1 MLAKSN
7 IWNRARSNGAW
18 FVMVLYAVEFLDE
31 FIYGMHSAVMPV
43 LRNDLNLTYTQ
54 IGLLVTVPGL
64 VAIFVEPV
72 IGLLGDTRYRR
83 AMVVGGIIAT
93 TMSLLL
99 VAGSSTYL
107 FILGAFII
115 MASASGAYVNLA
127 QATLIDRNPDRAE
140 HTMSR
145 WVVLG
150 SVGVTVSP
158 LLATLFFYLGYG
170 WRGLYLGLA
179 AVAGLYVALLFRVK
193 FNAHAGADDESVAPG
208 KLLQMLLEGFRNKEL
223 MRWVL
228 ITELADLMLD
238 KLLEVT
244 GLYFHDVVGVSIPA
258 ASGAVA
264 WSSIVGLVAAIAL
277 VPLIE
282 RVSGLKLLRWSAV
295 IVLFAYVAFL
305 LVPVVWMKYALIG
318 LISLCTAAWFPVLRA
333 KSYQAMTG
341 QSGVVTA
348 VSAMVNA
355 SSLFVPTV
363 LGGLADAFGLR
374 WAMWLLVLGPL
385 SLIMGL
391 PAQQHGHKN
400 AEHNVLSDS

>member
-7 IWNRARSNGAW
+7 MWNRALSNSGW
-18 FVMVLYAVEFLDE
+18 FVIVLYAVEFLDE
-31 FIYGMHSAVMPV
+31 FIYGMHGAVMPV

-83 AMVVGGIIAT
+83 TMVVGGIIAT
-93 TMSLLL
+93 TISLLL

-107 FILGAFII
+107 FILAAFVI

-127 QATLIDRNPDRAE
+127 QATLIDRNPERAE

-150 SVGVTVSP
+150 SIGVTVSP
-158 LLATLFFYLGYG
+158 LLATLSFYLGYG

-179 AVAGLYVALLFRVK
+179 GVAGLYVALLFRVK
-193 FNAHAGADDESVAPG
+193 FNAHAGAEDESVAPG
-208 KLLQMLLEGFRNKEL
+208 KLFQMLLEGFRNKEL

-264 WSSIVGLVAAIAL
+264 WSSIVGLVGAVVL
-277 VPLIE
+277 VPVIE
-282 RVSGLKLLRWSAV
+282 RISGLKLLRWSAV
-295 IVLFAYVAFL
+295 IVLFTYVAFL
-305 LVPVVWMKYALIG
+305 LVPVVWVKYILIG
-318 LISLCTAAWFPVLRA
+318 VISLCTAAWFPVLRA
-333 KSYQAMTG
+333 KSFQAMTG

-363 LGGLADAFGLR
+363 LGGLADMFGLR

-385 SLIMGL
+385 SLIIGL
-391 PAQQHGHKN
+391 PREKSEGKA
-400 AEHNVLSDS
+400 ALSDS